1 MRVQQK
7 LCLLVN
13 NFEQQYKTK
22 IELIDVIVNI
32 KLNVDK
38 YHFFCLKMFD
48 ICHLLQQNLAWTKE
62 KVYICTVF
70 YSSTQFFFSWRYIV
84 YQFWVSAT

>member
-38 YHFFCLKMFD
+38 YHFF
-48 ICHLLQQNLAWTKE
+48 
-62 KVYICTVF
+62 V
-70 YSSTQFFFSWRYIV
+70 
-84 YQFWVSAT
+84 